1 MTKLHSEQGIG
12 LIEVLIALAIL
23 LLTALATGSL
33 QTSGLISAQASSVH
47 FSIDHMSSEILETLR
62 SHPIE
67 AEAGLFDLDTSGSAP
82 SGAHAEV
89 ILWNQRIADSIP
101 TGEGG
106 ISCVAGFCDVSIS
119 WIEEIDG
126 TNHRQFFRTRTPL

>member
-1 MTKLHSEQGIG
+1 
-12 LIEVLIALAIL
+12 
-23 LLTALATGSL
+23 
-33 QTSGLISAQASSVH
+33 
-47 FSIDHMSSEILETLR
+47 LR

-67 AEAGLFDLDTSGSAP
+67 AEAGLFDFDTSDSAP